1 MRFKRLLS
9 SLSISLLL
17 STTLLFPAQV
27 RGQTLPNDPSACLEV
42 SRDTLDLEGL
52 VKTWRDTTLANA
64 NETGNFAP
72 LLNPDSIRVTA
83 EKGTDDS
90 LWTTTPDGGRVWCL
104 EIKSSTYPEGSLSGP
119 LALVFDTFSLPTNS
133 DAELRI
139 YDDNESQVLGPFTS
153 DDNASGGFITD
164 SVCFSDCGRI
174 SLIVAYYE
182 PPGTSSDF
190 LVSDVIHNFA
200 GLDSPGGSASCNLN
214 ASLAPSCTLS
224 IPWAKE
230 IRATVQIIGMNY
242 GGGRPTAASGFLIN
256 NVTEDLTPY
265 MMVAHHSID
274 ANIDDDSPEDFF
286 SGGNVQIARFN
297 YQASS
302 CGTGTVTQT
311 PDYHAL
317 NVDDAEIHAYEDYPH
332 DYALLELPSQIPQSS
347 GVYYAGWSRDGNLPQ
362 EGTVTGHPKND
373 VKKISFASSIREE
386 SSALWETDF
395 DGTNDGA
402 IQNSHSGSPLFDE
415 YRRIIGQVYGGP
427 TGCNATYVDFPK
439 FSENWDAGYDDGS
452 EEYRLKEYLDPNA
465 TGRMTLPPVAGYDL
479 DIAGESFA
487 DSTTDRASGLF
498 RTAGRIDVED
508 VTVESDSR
516 LVLRAREG
524 IRIEGPFTARAGSR
538 FEARID
544 EGPTLTGL
552 GIPET
557 YDDLSTS
564 TMTVAG
570 GGPQSA
576 GGASKA
582 NGEPVGSETSSS
594 GKRKGRRAEIPEQV
608 TLEPNYPNPFRTQT
622 TIRYGLPEE
631 THVQVVVYDV
641 LGRRVATLVDEHR
654 RAGYHRVTWTPDSFP
669 TGTYL
674 YRLRAGTTTRAETM
688 TIVR

>member
-1 MRFKRLLS
+1 
-9 SLSISLLL
+9 
-17 STTLLFPAQV
+17 
-27 RGQTLPNDPSACLEV
+27 
-42 SRDTLDLEGL
+42 
-52 VKTWRDTTLANA
+52 
-64 NETGNFAP
+64 
-72 LLNPDSIRVTA
+72 
-83 EKGTDDS
+83 
-90 LWTTTPDGGRVWCL
+90 
-104 EIKSSTYPEGSLSGP
+104 
-119 LALVFDTFSLPTNS
+119 
-133 DAELRI
+133 
-139 YDDNESQVLGPFTS
+139 
-153 DDNASGGFITD
+153 
-164 SVCFSDCGRI
+164 
-174 SLIVAYYE
+174 LIVAYYE
-182 PPGTSSDF
+182 PSGTSSDF
-190 LVSDVIHNFA
+190 LVSDVIHNFD
-200 GLDSPGGSASCNLN
+200 GLDSPGESASCNLN

-230 IRATVQIIGMNY
+230 IRATVQLIGMNY
-242 GGGRPTAASGFLIN
+242 GGGRPHTGSGFLIN
-256 NVTEDLTPY
+256 NVAEDLTPY
-265 MMVAHHSID
+265 MMVAYHTID
-274 ANIDDDSPEDFF
+274 DRDYFDGGNIDDDSPEDSL

-311 PDYHAL
+311 PSYYAL
-317 NVDDAEIHAYEDYPH
+317 DIDDAEIHAYENYPH
-332 DYALLELPSQIPQSS
+332 DYALLELPSQIPQSY
-347 GVYYAGWSRDGNLPQ
+347 GVYYAGWSRKGTLPQ
-362 EGTVTGHPKND
+362 GGTVTGHPKDD

-386 SSALWETDF
+386 GESLWEADF

-415 YRRIIGQVYGGP
+415 YRRIIGQAYGGRP
-427 TGCNATYVDFPK
+427 TGCDASNIEFPK
-439 FSENWDAGYDDGS
+439 FSENWDAGYNDGS
-452 EEYRLKEYLDPNA
+452 EKFRLKEYLDPDV

-479 DIAGESFA
+479 DIAGETFV
-487 DSTTDRASGLF
+487 DSTTDRASGMF

-516 LVLRAREG
+516 LILRAREG

-564 TMTVAG
+564 TMTMAD

-576 GGASKA
+576 SGVSKA
-582 NGEPVGSETSSS
+582 NSESSGSETSSS

-641 LGRRVATLVDEHR
+641 LGRRVATLVDEQR
-654 RAGYHRVTWTPDSFP
+654 RAGYHRITWTPDSFP

-674 YRLRAGTTTRAETM
+674 YRLRDGTTTRAETM